1 MRSPQSSKPSHVPE
15 SRFSCL
21 GAELLCVFRGR
32 FRYQLEFTQG
42 TYEFGIRLFSGGTR
56 AVDRHMVAIFGP
68 NDGFGDVVIFAVA
81 LGPLCV
87 DIQFHAPCAPS
98 LAPSAVA
105 RVT

>member
-32 FRYQLEFTQG
+32 CSYQLEFTQG
-42 TYEFGIRLFSGGTR
+42 AYEFGIRLFSGGTR
-56 AVDRHMVAIFGP
+56 AVDRNMVAIFGP
-68 NDGFGDVVIFAVA
+68 NDGFGNEVIFAVA
-81 LGPLCV
+81 LGPLGV
-87 DIQFHAPCAPS
+87 DIQFHAPRSP
-98 LAPSAVA
+98 LTAPSAVA